1 MMDGYEA
8 DLSKEP
14 SFAQTANYQAV
25 APGYFESLRIPF
37 REGRDFTDAEAG
49 QGQNLVVVDE
59 TLVRTVFSG
68 ETDVI
73 GRTLRLGWG
82 LENAEIIGVVGHA
95 RAIEVGRAVRPQ
107 VYSNLANL
115 FQTVGIV
122 TVRTSGNAMSLRP
135 AIEAAIYDAGPG
147 RAVGDV
153 GMLSDNVSAAMSTL
167 VAVTGLV
174 TFLAVIAGLL
184 SAVGLY
190 IVIAF
195 IVHEQRRSAAIRT
208 ALGATSGQVMWAYLK
223 TGGIVMAG
231 AVAVGLMLSVG
242 AASFFGDLLYGVPE
256 RDPMSLTLAVVLSL
270 VVSATAMLLPALRAA
285 RANIVS
291 ILREA

>member
-1 MMDGYEA
+1 MDALKYP
-8 DLSKEP
+8 DS
-14 SFAQTANYQAV
+14 Y
-25 APGYFESLRIPF
+25 PGYLRFPIEPVLDDMVTAT
-37 REGRDFTDAEAG
+37 RPALRAAMAAVLLLLVIACANATA
-49 QGQNLVVVDE
+49 LVVAR
-59 TLVRTVFSG
+59 LRTRRLDLAIH
-68 ETDVI
+68 DV
-73 GRTLRLGWG
+73 
-82 LENAEIIGVVGHA
+82 
-95 RAIEVGRAVRPQ
+95 
-107 VYSNLANL
+107 
-115 FQTVGIV
+115 
-122 TVRTSGNAMSLRP
+122 
-135 AIEAAIYDAGPG
+135 GPG

-153 GMLSDNVSAAMSTL
+153 AMLSDNVRAAMSTL

-231 AVAVGLMLSVG
+231 AVAVGVVFSVG
-242 AASFFGDLLYGVPE
+242 AASFFSELRYGVPG
-256 RDPMSLTLAVVLSL
+256 RDPMSLTLAVVISL
-270 VVSATAMLLPALRAA
+270 IVSAMAMLLPALRAA